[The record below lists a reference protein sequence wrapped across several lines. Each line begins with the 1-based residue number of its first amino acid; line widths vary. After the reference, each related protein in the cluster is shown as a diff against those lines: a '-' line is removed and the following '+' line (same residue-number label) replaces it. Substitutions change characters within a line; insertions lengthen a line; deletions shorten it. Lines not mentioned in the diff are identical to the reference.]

1 MVVDLA
7 TGRLVVCWNGKKGRK
22 GGVQGSVCV
31 QGSTVE
37 CVCKARVLSLERKNQ
52 RLPSATVPA
61 RVFPNECHF
70 KFKSIPAES

>member
-1 MVVDLA
+1 MPLA
-7 TGRLVVCWNGKKGRK
+7 DWWFAGMERK
-22 GGVQGSVCV
+22 GGKAVCKAV
-31 QGSTVE
+31 

>member
-1 MVVDLA
+1 MPLA
-7 TGRLVVCWNGKKGRK
+7 DWWFAGMERK
-22 GGVQGSVCV
+22 GGKAVCKAVCV
-31 QGSTVE
+31 CKAVE